1 MRDASKIL
9 LVDDEPDIIY
19 LVRRFLERGGYTV
32 VEAFGGREAL
42 KQIEKENPDL
52 VLLDVMMPDLD
63 GWEVSRSLKSSEDNQ
78 HIPIV
83 MLTVRTSHDSRQKSK
98 EYAFADAHLGKPASG
113 KAILRTIDSVLNRQ
127 SGKIATT

>member
-1 MRDASKIL
+1 MSDSSKIL

-32 VEAFGGREAL
+32 VEAYGGREAL
-42 KQIEKENPDL
+42 KKTEMENPDL

-63 GWEVSRSLKSSEDNQ
+63 GWEVSRSLKSREDTRN
-78 HIPIV
+78 IPIV
-83 MLTVRTSHDSRQKSK
+83 IHTVRTSHDSRQKSK

-113 KAILRTIDSVLNRQ
+113 KDILRIVDSVLSRQ
-127 SGKIATT
+127 SSKMALA

>member
-1 MRDASKIL
+1 MMDAAKIL

-32 VEAFGGREAL
+32 VEANGGREAL
-42 KQIEKENPDL
+42 KKTEKENPDL
-52 VLLDVMMPDLD
+52 VLMDVMMPDID
-63 GWEVSRSLKSSEDNQ
+63 GWEVSRNLKSREDTR

-113 KAILRTIDSVLNRQ
+113 KNILSIVDSVLNRQ
-127 SGKIATT
+127 SSKIAIA